1 MAGERAERKTILLVE
16 DQAIIALA
24 EKRTLE
30 SHHYAVIT
38 ATSGEN
44 AVQTVDEHPEIDLV
58 LMDIN
63 LGPGMDGTEAAERI
77 LAARDMPLVF
87 LSSHTEREVVEKTE
101 GITSY
106 GYIVKNSGEMVL
118 IASIKMAFRLFTANR
133 QLKDVGN
140 RLSAT
145 LNAIPDLI
153 CVVDK
158 EGYYRDLLITDNSTV
173 PLAMAPEKI
182 IGAHLGDVFPPEEVH
197 THLELY
203 RECITTGEV
212 QTHIY
217 DLDLAGTKRFFD
229 LRIAKLDDSS
239 VLAIIRDVTEKQ
251 KSDLQLKKISQAI
264 RQSSSTVV
272 ITDTDAR
279 IEYVNPKFTEL
290 TGYLPEE
297 VVGEN
302 PRILQSGRTPE
313 HVYRELWD
321 TVTSG
326 AEWHGTF
333 WNRKKNGDL
342 YCEAASIAPV
352 KDGDNQIVSYIAVKE
367 DITDR
372 VRAEDALRAST
383 CRFTVL
389 AESCPILIWETD
401 ENGRCTYFNNR
412 WLAYTGRS
420 MEEEL
425 GDGWTEGVHPEDR
438 EACLA
443 TFHAAFDKREPF
455 AMEYRL
461 RKADGTYGRIYDQGN
476 PKIDPT
482 GTFTGYLGACTDLTE
497 IDGDTR
503 RRGDERHPDE
513 KPYLGT
519 TCDRHGPLDRSGLS
533 VRLRAGRAPR
543 FGASRRLH
551 NDSAGH

>member
-1 MAGERAERKTILLVE
+1 MAGESTERKTILLVE
-16 DQAIIALA
+16 DEAIIALA
-24 EKRTLE
+24 EKRILE
-30 SHHYAVIT
+30 SHHYAVTIA
-38 ATSGEN
+38 ATGEK
-44 AVQTVDEHPEIDLV
+44 AVQTVDENPEIELV

-77 LAARDMPLVF
+77 LEARDIPLVF

-118 IASIKMAFRLFTANR
+118 IASIRMAFRLFDSRR
-133 QLKDVGN
+133 QLKEVGN

-145 LNAIPDLI
+145 LNAIPDWMF
-153 CVVDK
+153 VVDK
-158 EGYYRDLLITDNSTV
+158 EGYYRDFVNADNSTV
-173 PLAMAPEKI
+173 PLAMPPEKL
-182 IGAHLGDVFPPEEVH
+182 IGTHVSDVFPPEEVH

-203 RECITTGEV
+203 RECISTGAV

-217 DLDLAGTKRFFD
+217 NLDSAGEKRFFD
-229 LRIAKLDDSS
+229 LRIAKLDNTS
-239 VLAIIRDVTEKQ
+239 VLAMIRDITEKQ

-264 RQSSSTVV
+264 RQGSSTVM

-290 TGYLPEE
+290 TGYRSDE
-297 VVGEN
+297 VIGEN
-302 PRILQSGRTPE
+302 PRLLQSGRTPE
-313 HVYRELWD
+313 HIYRELWD

-326 AEWHGTF
+326 KEWHGTF

-352 KDGDNQIVSYIAVKE
+352 KESDNQIVSYIAVKE

-372 VRAEDALRAST
+372 VKSDDALRAST

-401 ENGRCTYFNNR
+401 ENKQCTYFNKR
-412 WLAYTGRS
+412 WLAFTGRS
-420 MEEEL
+420 MEQEL

-461 RKADGTYGRIYDQGN
+461 RKADGTYGRVYDQGN

-482 GTFTGYLGACTDLTE
+482 GTFTGYLGACTDIAELGGE
-497 IDGDTR
+497 R
-503 RRGDERHPDE
+503 R
-513 KPYLGT
+513 
-519 TCDRHGPLDRSGLS
+519 
-533 VRLRAGRAPR
+533 
-543 FGASRRLH
+543 
-551 NDSAGH
+551 

>member
-1 MAGERAERKTILLVE
+1 MAAEVRQRKTILLVDDE
-16 DQAIIALA
+16 AIIALA
-24 EKRTLE
+24 EKGILE
-30 SHHYAVIT
+30 RYRYAVII
-38 ATSGEN
+38 ATSGEA
-44 AVQTVDEHPEIDLV
+44 AVQTVRQNPEIDLV

-77 LAARDMPLVF
+77 FKVRDVPVVF

-106 GYIVKNSGEMVL
+106 GYIVKNSGETVL
-118 IASIKMAFRLFTANR
+118 LASIEMAFRLLDSR
-133 QLKDVGN
+133 ERLKEVGN

-145 LNAIPDLI
+145 VNAIPDLLF
-153 CVVDK
+153 VVDRD
-158 EGYYRDLLITDNSTV
+158 GYFRDFAKNPSNDI
-173 PLAMAPEKI
+173 PLALAPAKI
-182 IGAHLGDVFPPEEVH
+182 IGAHLSDVFSPEEVQ
-197 THLELY
+197 THLDLY
-203 RECITTGEV
+203 SECISTGDI

-217 DLDLAGTKRFFD
+217 DLDFAGEKHFFD
-229 LRIAKLDDSS
+229 LRIAKLDDTS
-239 VLAIIRDVTEKQ
+239 VLAIIRDVTQKQ

-290 TGYLPEE
+290 TGYCSDE
-297 VVGEN
+297 VMGEN

-326 AEWHGTF
+326 VEWHGTF
-333 WNRKKNGDL
+333 WNKKKNGDL

-352 KDGDNQIVSYIAVKE
+352 KDSDGRIISYIAVKE
-367 DITDR
+367 DITGR
-372 VRAEDALRAST
+372 VKAEDALRAGTS
-383 CRFTVL
+383 RFTVL
-389 AESCPILIWETD
+389 ADSCPILIWETD
-401 ENGRCTYFNNR
+401 EDKRCIYFNNR

-420 MEEEL
+420 MEQEL
-425 GDGWTEGVHPEDR
+425 GDGWTQGVHHEDR
-438 EACLA
+438 ETCLA
-443 TFHAAFDKREPF
+443 TFHAAFDNREPF

-482 GTFTGYLGACTDLTE
+482 GAFTGYIGACTDITE
-497 IDGDTR
+497 
-503 RRGDERHPDE
+503 
-513 KPYLGT
+513 LG
-519 TCDRHGPLDRSGLS
+519 REIQEQRVGK
-533 VRLRAGRAPR
+533 RA
-543 FGASRRLH
+543 
-551 NDSAGH
+551 D